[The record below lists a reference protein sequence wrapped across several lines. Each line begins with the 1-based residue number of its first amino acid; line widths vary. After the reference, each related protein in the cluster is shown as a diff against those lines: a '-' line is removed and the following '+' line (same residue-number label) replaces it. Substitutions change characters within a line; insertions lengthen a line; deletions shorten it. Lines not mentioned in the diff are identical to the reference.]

1 MEATQTE
8 APYVTEWMKFYQSES
23 NDPANP
29 EARYTPRAAM
39 VVEVRPNGF
48 YDVLVVSSRADLR
61 AGCENMERINDCRFY
76 AEPTV
81 LANRLGDGGWDWSKT
96 GNKFICREVPE
107 VVPREDAFA
116 KVGNKGPA
124 APGVPQAAQP
134 APTPAQAP
142 VTVPEPAAAPQA
154 RTVFPPPPP
163 PEPGQEF
170 PPIRKSTSTMR
181 VNRKPGAPADPTD
194 D

>member
-1 MEATQTE
+1 MEATQIE

-29 EARYTPRAAM
+29 QARYTPRAAM
-39 VVEVRPNGF
+39 VIEKRPGGLF
-48 YDVLVVSSRADLR
+48 DVLVVSSRADER
-61 AGCENMERINDCRFY
+61 AGLQTLERVNDCRFY

-96 GNKFICREVPE
+96 GNKFVCREVPE
-107 VVPREDAFA
+107 VIPRDDAFA
-116 KVGNKGPA
+116 RVGNTP
-124 APGVPQAAQP
+124 PP
-134 APTPAQAP
+134 APTPAAAPTTPSVPQAAP
-142 VTVPEPAAAPQA
+142 VPIPPDSSPPG

-170 PPIRKSTSTMR
+170 PPIRRSTSTMR
-181 VNRKPGAPADPTD
+181 MNRKPGAPADPSD
-194 D
+194 E